1 MKTISVEVPD
11 NLDAAVAESE
21 ADLPRAL
28 RLAAA
33 IHWYGQGL
41 ISQGKGAE
49 IAGLTRVEFIDAIG
63 KAGVAALQTSVEEL
77 RVAGQD
83 RLRLQL
89 SSSRKYFRIS
99 LA

>member
-11 NLDAAVAESE
+11 NLGAAIAESE
-21 ADLPRAL
+21 ADLPRAI

-49 IAGLTRVEFIDAIG
+49 IAGLTPSGFLDALFQA
-63 KAGVAALQTSVEEL
+63 KVPACQVTPEEL
-77 RVAGQD
+77 AEE
-83 RLRLQL
+83 LQL
-89 SSSRKYFRIS
+89 ASETNR
-99 LA
+99 

>member
-49 IAGLTRVEFIDAIG
+49 IAGLSRSRFLDALFQA
-63 KAGVAALQTSVEEL
+63 KVPACQVTPEEL
-77 RVAGQD
+77 AEE
-83 RLRLQL
+83 LQL
-89 SSSRKYFRIS
+89 ASEANR
-99 LA
+99 

>member
-1 MKTISVEVPD
+1 MKTISIEIPD
-11 NLDAAVAESE
+11 NLDAAIAESE

-49 IAGLTRVEFIDAIG
+49 IAALSRTGFLDALFHAKVPACQVTPEEI
-63 KAGVAALQTSVEEL
+63 AEEL
-77 RVAGQD
+77 RVASEAN
-83 RLRLQL
+83 R
-89 SSSRKYFRIS
+89 
-99 LA
+99 